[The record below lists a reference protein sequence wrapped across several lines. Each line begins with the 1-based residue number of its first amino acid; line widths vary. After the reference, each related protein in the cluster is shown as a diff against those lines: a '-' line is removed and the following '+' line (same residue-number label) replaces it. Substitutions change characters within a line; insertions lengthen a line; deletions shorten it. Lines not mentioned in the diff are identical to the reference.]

1 MVIAVDFDGTLTDKN
16 IFPQIGEMKEYA
28 LEAIHNLQAAGNK
41 IVLWTCREGRYLDD
55 AREWLNEHGIDL
67 DFYNFSPYQLQSRK
81 IVADVYVDDK
91 NVFMVDNVDWR
102 KIEEY
107 ILGLPDSKVNVKE
120 C

>member
-1 MVIAVDFDGTLTDKN
+1 
-16 IFPQIGEMKEYA
+16 MKEYA
-28 LEAIHNLQAAGNK
+28 REAIHNLQVAGHK
-41 IVLWTCREGRYLDD
+41 VVLWTCREGRYLDD

-91 NVFMVDNVDWR
+91 NVFMVDNVNWH

-107 ILGLPDSKVNVKE
+107 IFSLADSKVIIKE
-120 C
+120 Y

>member
-1 MVIAVDFDGTLTDKN
+1 
-16 IFPQIGEMKEYA
+16 MKEYA
-28 LEAIHNLQAAGNK
+28 REAIHNLQAAGHK
-41 IVLWTCREGRYLDD
+41 VVLWTCREGRYLDD

-91 NVFMVDNVDWR
+91 NVFMVDNVNWH

-107 ILGLPDSKVNVKE
+107 IFSLADSKVIIKE
-120 C
+120 Y

>member
-1 MVIAVDFDGTLTDKN
+1 MVIAVDFDGTLTDKD

-67 DFYNFSPYQLQSRK
+67 DFYNKRTNYYINEKRK
-81 IVADVYVDDK
+81 NA
-91 NVFMVDNVDWR
+91 NSSLLLNTTEGTF
-102 KIEEY
+102 
-107 ILGLPDSKVNVKE
+107 
-120 C
+120 

>member
-28 LEAIHNLQAAGNK
+28 REAIHNLQAAGHK
-41 IVLWTCREGRYLDD
+41 VVLWTCREGRYLDD

-91 NVFMVDNVDWR
+91 NVFMVDSVDWH

-107 ILGLPDSKVNVKE
+107 IFSLADSKVIIKE
-120 C
+120 H